1 MKQHLIFGIL
11 LAIGNWAPVNS
22 GAASV
27 REFGAAGDGKTDD
40 TAAIE
45 KALAESKEGRL
56 IFPRGDYRIS
66 RTIEIHLAERG
77 FTSLSGD
84 GGVGRVTMAGE
95 GPAFRFIGTHTGT
108 ASPASVRP
116 QVWQKER
123 MPQIEGLEIT
133 GDHPEADGLEFIE
146 VMQPTVRAVLIRDV
160 RHGIRL
166 TRRNRNLLIDASHIY
181 NCSGIGIFF
190 DRVNLHQA
198 NIQGSHISYC
208 KGGGIKIVGGE
219 IRNLQITGNDIEY
232 NYDLDAAQ
240 SADVWFDLR
249 DGGSIAEGTIV
260 SNTIQARPSP
270 GGANIRFLGP
280 EKPEERTRMGLWSIT
295 GNLIGSQTVNV
306 HLKNSRGIVV
316 TGNHIYSGQERT
328 LVLEKSRHIVVGPNS
343 LDQSHNFG
351 RGFKNGVTVRDCDGV
366 ILNGLILDASQAGS
380 EEEGGAIE
388 IFDSRE
394 TTITGCQ
401 IFEPKF
407 RGIYV
412 SGSRNTLIADCMI
425 LDRTG
430 KSPPLAAIE
439 VDDTSLGAVIR
450 GNIVERGE

>member
-1 MKQHLIFGIL
+1 M
-11 LAIGNWAPVNS
+11 
-22 GAASV
+22 
-27 REFGAAGDGKTDD
+27 
-40 TAAIE
+40 
-45 KALAESKEGRL
+45 
-56 IFPRGDYRIS
+56 
-66 RTIEIHLAERG
+66 
-77 FTSLSGD
+77 
-84 GGVGRVTMAGE
+84 
-95 GPAFRFIGTHTGT
+95 
-108 ASPASVRP
+108 P
-116 QVWQKER
+116 QV
-123 MPQIEGLEIT
+123 EGLEIA
-133 GDHPEADGLEFIE
+133 GDHPEADGLEFIG
-146 VMQPTVRAVLIRDV
+146 VMQPTVHAVLIREV